1 MSPRSGRV
9 GRVPAAV
16 RATIALVVLLVLLAG
31 IPLVLLGVLGV
42 LHVSGVP
49 RLDTEALSWHTLT
62 ERDAG
67 TAATGTLLVAGALVV
82 ATLCWLMFAVATVAE
97 LAAAIRGLPA
107 PHLPAG
113 LSAMQGLAG
122 PLVAAVVLVFL
133 SSGRPTAAAPL
144 TGQPVL
150 TASTVN
156 VIAAVTA
163 ARRSHPVQA
172 STVVEPAQHPLTS
185 AQAPD
190 HRTGSGRSSAMG
202 TTCTVVR
209 GDTLWRLAELHLGDG
224 QRWTE
229 IWALNRGQAQHDGGT
244 LTDANVLRPG
254 WVLLLPV
261 GAQATP
267 ATTAAPSPAGGA
279 AATTPAP
286 VTTPPTDRG
295 TPTRVTVQPGQSL
308 WTVEQELTGAGVNW
322 TDGWQVNQH
331 RAEPAGE
338 HFDDPNLLRPG
349 WVLDIPTPA
358 RASAPAPGPPLL
370 SAPAT
375 TPATA
380 PPTTTPP
387 RPSRPVSLPAV
398 TLQQQ
403 PARTAPAAL
412 APTSGRSAPSPAGAV
427 PAAAPTTVAPSAAQA
442 PPGPAQASEH
452 SPAASQPTTTR
463 DGRVVADRGE
473 DPSSP
478 VVAFAGAG
486 LLLAGLCLAALRVN
500 RRRQWRARRPGR
512 LIGATP
518 PRLQPTEAAMLSA
531 GTTGYPDITWL
542 DQALR
547 GLVQALATDPEG
559 RLPDVVAVRMTDPQ
573 LDLVLTTANSTRP
586 PAPWAADTTGTLW
599 TLTREQDPGY
609 AEDRRGDFF
618 APYPTLVSLGRTTA
632 GEHWLVDLERV
643 GALSLAGDPTAC
655 LDLLRSLAL
664 ELANST
670 WAEMLSVTLV
680 GFGEELVPANP
691 GRLAHAADV
700 DHAIL
705 TAQRRHA
712 AVAATS
718 ARLGVDVLTGRLHD
732 VNADSW
738 ACHVLLVAP
747 HIAAEPSALPAL
759 LAGMRTHGRRSAVA
773 VVLADGRQ
781 HPEARWQL
789 TLNAAGRVDVPDL
802 GVRDLHAVAVPHHE
816 GTSIAQLLGSSANTE
831 DRPAPAATG
840 GHPWDAWYAD
850 ACGALRSEAT
860 TPGPALALTLAR
872 DPQDDAAEAVTGPS
886 WETAGTGAAGEDLDN
901 PTDLA
906 PAADADMAPEPVA
919 EVAAPAAQ
927 EATPTPDSHAEGDRE
942 DAVVPGLRPASPGS
956 AAAETAAGATP
967 AATPAAT
974 TSGISAVTLPTT
986 GPVATSGGRA
996 GTSTIS
1002 DEVRAQV
1009 ADNDPHLERD
1019 LHDWYD
1025 EDSPRPK
1032 VTLLGP
1038 TRVRAGGS
1046 LPADKPR
1053 EEWHTEV
1060 VVYLSMHGRGVTGER
1075 AREDLWANDPGPR
1088 KLRDTMAKVRQW
1100 LGPDY
1105 LPDASSDGTYAT
1117 TGLLVDGELFRRLRL
1132 RAIAASDHER
1142 VEYLR
1147 RALALVQGP
1156 PLTGRGQR
1164 ETRGYRFLT
1173 AEPLDAILQSAIE
1186 DVAHQVA
1193 TYHLTNADN
1202 ADPSKALT
1210 AAEVAMRAGSVADT
1224 PLLDIMLALDTLGRT
1239 AEADAYQNRVLGN
1252 HADAE
1257 VEEDLPAATY
1267 EVLLSRSRRLS
1278 SVS

>member
-9 GRVPAAV
+9 GRVLAAA
-16 RATIALVVLLVLLAG
+16 RALFALVVLLVLLAG

-42 LHVSGVP
+42 LDLSGVP
-49 RLDTEALSWHTLT
+49 RLDTDALSWHTLT

-67 TAATGTLLVAGALVV
+67 TAATGTLLVAGALLV
-82 ATLCWLMFAVATVAE
+82 ATLCWLMFAVATAAE

-133 SSGRPTAAAPL
+133 SSARPTAAAPL

-156 VIAAVTA
+156 MTAPVTA
-163 ARRSHPVQA
+163 APRPPTGQA
-172 STVVEPAQHPLTS
+172 STVVEDAQPPATP
-185 AQAPD
+185 AQAPAN
-190 HRTGSGRSSAMG
+190 RTGTGRSAG
-202 TTCTVVR
+202 AGPTCAVAR

-224 QRWTE
+224 PRWKE
-229 IWALNRGQAQHDGGT
+229 IWALNRGRAQHDGAT
-244 LTDANVLRPG
+244 LTDANLLRPG

-267 ATTAAPSPAGGA
+267 ASTAAPSPAGGA

-286 VTTPPTDRG
+286 VTTPATDRG
-295 TPTRVTVQPGQSL
+295 TPTRVTVQPGQNL
-308 WTVEQELTGAGVNW
+308 WTVEQELTGVGVNW
-322 TDGWQVNQH
+322 TDGWQANQH
-331 RAEPAGE
+331 RAEPGGE

-349 WVLDIPTPA
+349 WILDIPTPA
-358 RASAPAPGPPLL
+358 RTSAPAPGSPVP
-370 SAPAT
+370 STPAT

-380 PPTTTPP
+380 TPTNTPP
-387 RPSRPVSLPAV
+387 RPTLPASRPAV
-398 TLQQQ
+398 TLQQH

-412 APTSGRSAPSPAGAV
+412 APTSGLRAPSPAGAV
-427 PAAAPTTVAPSAAQA
+427 PAAAPTTVTPSAAQA

-452 SPAASQPTTTR
+452 APAASQPTTIDR

-473 DPSSP
+473 DPSPP

-500 RRRQWRARRPGR
+500 RRRQWRARRTGR

-531 GTTGYPDITWL
+531 GTTGHPDITWL

-559 RLPDVVAVRMTDPQ
+559 RLPDVVAVRMSDRQ
-573 LDLVLTTANSTRP
+573 LDLVLTTASSTRP
-586 PAPWAADTTGTLW
+586 PAPWAADTTGTRW

-609 AEDRRGDFF
+609 SGDRRGDFF

-655 LDLLRSLAL
+655 TDLLRSLAL

-670 WAEMLSVTLV
+670 WADMLSVTLV

-691 GRLAHAADV
+691 GRLAHATNV

-718 ARLGVDVLTGRLHD
+718 TRLGVDVLTGRLHD

-759 LAGMRTHGRRSAVA
+759 IAGMRTHGRRSAVG
-773 VVLADGRQ
+773 VVLADSQQ

-789 TLNAAGRVDVPDL
+789 TLNAAGRVDVPEL

-816 GTSIAQLLGSSANTE
+816 GTAIAQLLGSSANTE

-860 TPGPALALTLAR
+860 TPTPEPALTLVR
-872 DPQDDAAEAVTGPS
+872 NPREEAAAAVAGAS
-886 WETAGTGAAGEDLDN
+886 GETAGTGAAGEDLDGL
-901 PTDLA
+901 TDLA
-906 PAADADMAPEPVA
+906 PAAEANTATEPVA

-927 EATPTPDSHAEGDRE
+927 EATPTPDTHAEGDHE
-942 DAVVPGLRPASPGS
+942 DAVVPGLRPASPAS
-956 AAAETAAGATP
+956 AAEAADGA
-967 AATPAAT
+967 ANVA
-974 TSGISAVTLPTT
+974 TSGTSGTSAVALPTT
-986 GPVATSGGRA
+986 GPAATSGGRA
-996 GTSTIS
+996 GTSTVS

-1009 ADNDPHLERD
+1009 VDNDPHLERD

-1025 EDSPRPK
+1025 QQSPRPK

-1132 RAIAASDHER
+1132 RAIAASHPER

-1193 TYHLTNADN
+1193 TYHLTNADD
-1202 ADPSKALT
+1202 ADPSKALA

-1224 PLLDIMLALDTLGRT
+1224 PLLDTMLALDTLGRA
-1239 AEADAYQNRVLGN
+1239 AEADIYQNRVLGN

-1267 EVLLSRSRRLS
+1267 EVLLSRNRRLS
-1278 SVS
+1278 SVG

>member
-1 MSPRSGRV
+1 MSPRSGSV
-9 GRVPAAV
+9 GRVLAAA

-31 IPLVLLGVLGV
+31 IPLVILGVLGV
-42 LHVSGVP
+42 LYLSGVP
-49 RLDTEALSWHTLT
+49 RLDTDALSWHTLT

-82 ATLCWLMFAVATVAE
+82 ATLCWLMFAVATVVE

-133 SSGRPTAAAPL
+133 SSGRPTAAVPL
-144 TGQPVL
+144 PGQPVL

-156 VIAAVTA
+156 VTAPVTA
-163 ARRSHPVQA
+163 APRPPTVQA
-172 STVVEPAQHPLTS
+172 SAGREDAQHHLTP

-190 HRTGSGRSSAMG
+190 HRTGTGRSAAMSS
-202 TTCTVVR
+202 TCTVVR

-244 LTDANVLRPG
+244 LTDANLLRPG

-267 ATTAAPSPAGGA
+267 ATTAAPTPAGGA

-286 VTTPPTDRG
+286 VTTPATDPG
-295 TPTRVTVQPGQSL
+295 TPTRVTVQPGQNL

-322 TDGWQVNQH
+322 TDGWQANQH
-331 RAEPAGE
+331 RAEPGSE

-358 RASAPAPGPPLL
+358 RTSTPAPGPPVP

-380 PPTTTPP
+380 PPTNTPP
-387 RPSRPVSLPAV
+387 RPTRPVSPPAV
-398 TLQQQ
+398 TPQQQ

-412 APTSGRSAPSPAGAV
+412 APTSGLRAPSPAGAV
-427 PAAAPTTVAPSAAQA
+427 RVAAPTTVTPSAAQA
-442 PPGPAQASEH
+442 SPGPAQAPEH
-452 SPAASQPTTTR
+452 APEHAPAASQPTSTTR

-473 DPSSP
+473 DPSPP

-486 LLLAGLCLAALRVN
+486 LLLAGLCLAALRGN
-500 RRRQWRARRPGR
+500 RRRQWRARRTGR

-559 RLPDVVAVRMTDPQ
+559 RLPDVVAVRMTDRQ
-573 LDLVLTTANSTRP
+573 LDLVLTTASSTSP
-586 PAPWAADTTGTLW
+586 PAPWAADTTGTRW

-609 AEDRRGDFF
+609 AEARRGDFF

-632 GEHWLVDLERV
+632 GDHWLVDLERV

-718 ARLGVDVLTGRLHD
+718 TRLGVDVLTGRLHD

-747 HIAAEPSALPAL
+747 HVAAEPSALPAL
-759 LAGMRTHGRRSAVA
+759 IAGMRTHGRRSAVA
-773 VVLADGRQ
+773 VVLADGQQ

-789 TLNAAGRVDVPDL
+789 TLDPAGRVDVPDL

-816 GTSIAQLLGSSANTE
+816 GTSIAQLLGSSANTA

-860 TPGPALALTLAR
+860 TPGPAPALTLIGNPR
-872 DPQDDAAEAVTGPS
+872 EEAAEAVAGTGG
-886 WETAGTGAAGEDLDN
+886 ETAGAGAAGEDLDGL
-901 PTDLA
+901 TDLA
-906 PAADADMAPEPVA
+906 PAADGNTAPEPVA

-927 EATPTPDSHAEGDRE
+927 EATPTPDSHAVGDHE
-942 DAVVPGLRPASPGS
+942 DAVVPGLRPA
-956 AAAETAAGATP
+956 AGATH
-967 AATPAAT
+967 AAT
-974 TSGISAVTLPTT
+974 TSGASAITLPTT
-986 GPVATSGGRA
+986 GAAATSGGRA
-996 GTSTIS
+996 GTSTIG

-1009 ADNDPHLERD
+1009 VGNDPHLERD
-1019 LHDWYD
+1019 LRDWYD
-1025 EDSPRPK
+1025 QESPRPK

-1117 TGLLVDGELFRRLRL
+1117 NGLLVDGELFRRLRL
-1132 RAIAASDHER
+1132 RAIAAGDPER

-1164 ETRGYRFLT
+1164 ETRGYRFLA

-1193 TYHLTNADN
+1193 TYHLTNADD
-1202 ADPSKALT
+1202 ADPSKALA
-1210 AAEVAMRAGSVADT
+1210 AAEVAMRAGSVADA
-1224 PLLDIMLALDTLGRT
+1224 PLLDTMLALDALGRT

-1257 VEEDLPAATY
+1257 VEEDLPAGTY